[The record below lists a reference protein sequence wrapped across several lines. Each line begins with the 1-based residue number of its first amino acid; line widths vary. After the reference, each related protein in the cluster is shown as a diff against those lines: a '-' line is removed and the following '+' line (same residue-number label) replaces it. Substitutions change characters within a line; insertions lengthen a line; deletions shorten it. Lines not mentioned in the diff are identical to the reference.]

1 MQDSTAK
8 LQAGMSITPTASADE
23 INEPT
28 QQTVLLN
35 RIVFDI
41 RNTLIVDE
49 ILQKTVDSLHQALNL
64 SGCASFQP
72 NSSNLLKVSHVSV
85 ATVHGE
91 KLIGTTSK
99 IYTDYYQAL
108 SQGETVVIENIE
120 ASLALEIQS
129 ADIADGISRLILVPL
144 VYEQKYL
151 GGISLF
157 QFDLKRE
164 WTTKELYFVE
174 AIAQHCAVALYQA
187 KLYQKAQTEI
197 AQRQQSETLLLQ
209 TTSELHSLFQ
219 VFPDIYFRLASDGT
233 ILSYHAG
240 ASVELY
246 VAPEKFLNKR
256 LQDVLPENVGDQCY
270 KAFLQV
276 LETNSLV
283 AVEYSLPLPSG
294 EKNFEARFLPSQDQQ
309 VIVIVREITQ
319 RKQIEL
325 ALQAAKEQLEIK
337 VTERTAQL
345 TNANAQLQTEIS
357 EHQWTAN
364 LLAGQNRIME
374 MIAKGASL
382 RSCLNVIAQFIEKQS
397 GEVACAIAL
406 LAENGI
412 NLKSYIA
419 PSLPKNY
426 LQSLKLLG
434 ISPNF
439 ASCDI
444 GDCYRQT
451 VIVSDIATD
460 PKWQNFRNLG
470 LSNGLR
476 ACFSTPI
483 LATSGDV
490 LGILELYYRTP
501 RPPNLSDR
509 KLVDIFTQIAGIA
522 IERQRVEE
530 SRQRSK
536 QRFQNLVETTSD
548 WVWEVNENAVY
559 TYVSPK
565 IRDLLGYEPEEIL
578 GKTPFDL
585 MPAEEAKRIAN
596 TFSAVFTAQQPIS
609 GLENTNLHKN
619 GHQVILE
626 TSGVPIFDADGNFR
640 GYRGIDRDITER
652 KQAEE
657 ALRISENRLRA
668 IIDAE
673 PECVKLVAADGT
685 LLEINPAGRAMI
697 EADNAEAVIGKSV
710 YDLVAPEYRQAYQAL
725 NERVCQGNKGKLE
738 VEFIGCK
745 GKRIWMETHAVPL
758 RNEADGSLIQL
769 AIARDITE
777 RKQTEQALKESE
789 EKFRNLVEYTN
800 DWVWASNLDGLFT
813 YVNPKVRDIL
823 GYEPQEIIGKTV
835 YELMSVDEANRFA
848 EVLQPFISNGE
859 PFNNLEKTLIHKNGH
874 RVILESSGS
883 PVCDRQGI
891 LQGYRGITR
900 DITERK
906 HAEQEM
912 VKALEKEKELSELKS
927 SFVSMTSHEFRT
939 PMSTILSSSELLE
952 HYHNKFTEE
961 KRLAHLH
968 RIQSAI
974 HQMTQLLNDVL
985 TIGRAEARQLKFQPE
1000 LLDLENFCQKFTE
1013 EMQLSIGNSHKIIFS
1028 KQGKNRPT
1036 YMDEKL
1042 LRHIFSNL
1050 LSNAVKYSPQGST
1063 IFWKLD
1069 FESVRAATPVES
1081 RAIFQVQDQGIG
1093 IPETDQKRLFDSF
1106 FRGTNVG
1113 MIPGTGLGLAIL
1125 KNCVDLHGGEISLSS
1140 QVGVGTT
1147 FTVILPLHYEASLER
1162 NPQIY
1167 EDQDYGIV

>member
-8 LQAGMSITPTASADE
+8 LQAGMSITPTASADA

-41 RNTLIVDE
+41 RNTLIVEE
-49 ILQKTVDSLHQALNL
+49 ILQKTVDSLQQALNL
-64 SGCASFQP
+64 SVCAIFQQ
-72 NSSNLLKVSHVSV
+72 NSSNFWKISHVSN
-85 ATVHGE
+85 ATVDGE
-91 KLIGTTSK
+91 KLIGTTSQ
-99 IYTDYYQAL
+99 IHTDYYQAL
-108 SQGETVVIENIE
+108 AQGETVVIKNID
-120 ASLALEIQS
+120 ASFAPEIQS
-129 ADIADGISRLILVPL
+129 AAIEYGISSLILVPL
-144 VYEQKYL
+144 VYEQKL
-151 GGISLF
+151 WGGISLY
-157 QFDLKRE
+157 QFDVIRE
-164 WTTKELYFVE
+164 WTKEELYFVE
-174 AIAQHCAVALYQA
+174 AIAQHCAVALHQA
-187 KLYQKAQTEI
+187 QLYQKSQTEV
-197 AQRQQSETLLLQ
+197 AQRRQSETLLLQ
-209 TTSELHSLFQ
+209 TTSELQSLFEA
-219 VFPDIYFRLASDGT
+219 FPDLYFRLAKDGT
-233 ILSYHAG
+233 ILSYHPG
-240 ASVELY
+240 RSVELY
-246 VAPEKFLNKR
+246 LAQENLVNQR
-256 LQDVLPENVGDQCY
+256 LQDILPGNAKYQCY
-270 KAFLQV
+270 KAFLEV
-276 LETNSLV
+276 LKTNSLV
-283 AVEYSLPLPSG
+283 VVEYSLPLPDG
-294 EKNFEARFLPSQDQQ
+294 EKNFEARLLPSQDQQ
-309 VIVIVREITQ
+309 VIVIVRDITD

-325 ALQAAKEQLEIK
+325 ALQTTKEQLEIK
-337 VTERTAQL
+337 VDERTVQL
-345 TNANAQLQTEIS
+345 TNANAQLHNEIV
-357 EHQWTAN
+357 ERQWTEN
-364 LLAGQNRIME
+364 LLSGQNRIME
-374 MIAKGASL
+374 MIAKGTSL
-382 RSCLNVIAQFIEKQS
+382 RKVLNIIAQFVEKQS

-406 LAENGI
+406 LEENGI
-412 NLKSYIA
+412 NLKYYVA
-419 PSLPKNY
+419 PSLPKKYVQNV
-426 LQSLKLLG
+426 SALG

-439 ASCDI
+439 ASCNTT
-444 GDCYRQT
+444 DCYRKS

-460 PKWQNFRNLG
+460 FKWQNFRNLA
-470 LSNGLR
+470 LTQGLR
-476 ACFSTPI
+476 ACFATPI
-483 LATSGDV
+483 LATTGNV
-490 LGILELYYRTP
+490 LGILELYYSTP

-509 KLVDIFTQIAGIA
+509 KIVDIFSQIAGIA

-548 WVWEVNENAVY
+548 WVWEVNENAIY

-565 IRDLLGYEPEEIL
+565 ILDLLGYEPEEIL

-585 MPAEEAKRIAN
+585 MPAVEAERIAN
-596 TFSAVFTAQQPIS
+596 TFSAIFTAQQPIS
-609 GLENTNLHKN
+609 GLENTNLHKD
-619 GHQVILE
+619 GHLVILE
-626 TSGVPIFDADGNFR
+626 TSCVPIFDADGNFL

-657 ALRISENRLRA
+657 ALRTSENRLRA

-710 YDLVAPEYRQAYQAL
+710 YPLVAPEYRQAYQAL
-725 NERVCQGNKGKLE
+725 NESVCQGNKGKLE

-745 GKRIWMETHAVPL
+745 GKRIWTETHAVPL

-769 AIARDITE
+769 AIARDVTE

-800 DWVWASNLDGLFT
+800 DWVWANNLDGVFT
-813 YVNPKVRDIL
+813 YINPKVRDIL
-823 GYEPQEIIGKTV
+823 GYEPDEMMGKTI
-835 YELMSVDEANRFA
+835 YEFMSVDEANRFSD
-848 EVLQPFISNGE
+848 VIGQFISDRE
-859 PFNNLEKTLIHKNGH
+859 PFTNLEQTLIHKNG
-874 RVILESSGS
+874 RKVILESSGS

-906 HAEQEM
+906 QAEIEI

-952 HYHNKFTEE
+952 HYHHKFTEE

-985 TIGRAEARQLKFQPE
+985 TIGKAEAKQLKFQPE
-1000 LLDLENFCQKFTE
+1000 LLDLENFCQKITE
-1013 EMQLSIGNSHKIIFS
+1013 EMQLSIGNSHEIIFS
-1028 KQGKNRPT
+1028 KEGEIRPS
-1036 YMDEKL
+1036 YLDEKL

-1050 LSNAVKYSPQGST
+1050 LSNAVKYSPQAST
-1063 IFWKLD
+1063 VYWQLKV
-1069 FESVRAATPVES
+1069 ESDGVATPGED

-1093 IPETDQKRLFDSF
+1093 IPDADQKRLFDSF

-1140 QVGVGTT
+1140 KIGVGTT
-1147 FTVILPLHYEASLER
+1147 FTVILPLHYEPS
-1162 NPQIY
+1162 
-1167 EDQDYGIV
+1167 

>member
-8 LQAGMSITPTASADE
+8 LQAGMSITQTASANE
-23 INEPT
+23 INELR

-35 RIVFDI
+35 RIIFDI

-64 SGCASFQP
+64 SGCAIFQP
-72 NSSNLLKVSHVSV
+72 SSSTLFKVSHVSA
-85 ATVHGE
+85 ATVDGE
-91 KLIGTTSK
+91 KLIGTTSQ
-99 IYTDYYQAL
+99 IYTDYYPAL
-108 SQGETVVIENIE
+108 AQGETVVIKNID
-120 ASLALEIQS
+120 ASLAPQIQS
-129 ADIADGISRLILVPL
+129 AAIADGIFSLMLVPL
-144 VYEQKYL
+144 VYEQKL
-151 GGISLF
+151 WGGISLF
-157 QFDLKRE
+157 QFDLIRE
-164 WTTKELYFVE
+164 WTKEELYFVE
-174 AIAQHCAVALYQA
+174 AIAQHCAVAIHQA
-187 KLYQKAQTEI
+187 QLYQKAQTEI

-209 TTSELHSLFQ
+209 TTSELQSLFEA
-219 VFPDIYFRLASDGT
+219 FPDIYFRLAQDGT
-233 ILSYHAG
+233 ILSYHPG
-240 ASVELY
+240 KSVELY
-246 VAPEKFLNKR
+246 LAQENLVNQR
-256 LQDVLPENVGDQCY
+256 LQDILPGNVKYQCY

-276 LETNSLV
+276 LKTNSLV
-283 AVEYSLPLPSG
+283 IVEYSLPLPDG
-294 EKNFEARFLPSQDQQ
+294 EKNFEARLLPSQDQQ
-309 VIVIVREITQ
+309 IIVIVRDITH

-325 ALQAAKEQLEIK
+325 ALQTAKEQLEIK
-337 VTERTAQL
+337 VAERTVQL
-345 TNANAQLQTEIS
+345 TNANAQLHNEIV
-357 EHQWTAN
+357 ERQWTEN
-364 LLAGQNRIME
+364 LLSGQNRIME
-374 MIAKGASL
+374 MIAKGTSL
-382 RSCLNVIAQFIEKQS
+382 RQVLNIIAQFVEKQS

-406 LAENGI
+406 LEENGI
-412 NLKSYIA
+412 NFKYYIA
-419 PSLPKNY
+419 PSLPKKYVQNV
-426 LQSLKLLG
+426 SALG

-439 ASCDI
+439 ACCNTE
-444 GDCYRQT
+444 DCYRKS
-451 VIVSDIATD
+451 VIISDIATD
-460 PKWQNFRNLG
+460 FKWQNFRDLA
-470 LSNGLR
+470 LTQGLR
-476 ACFSTPI
+476 ACFATPI
-483 LATSGDV
+483 LATTGNV
-490 LGILELYYRTP
+490 LGILELYYSTP

-509 KLVDIFTQIAGIA
+509 KLVEIFTHIAGIA

-548 WVWEVNENAVY
+548 WVWEVNEKAIY

-565 IRDLLGYEPEEIL
+565 IRDLLGYEPEEVL

-585 MPAEEAKRIAN
+585 MPAAEAERIAN
-596 TFSAVFTAQQPIS
+596 IFSAIVATKQPIS
-609 GLENTNLHKN
+609 GLENTNFHKN
-619 GHQVILE
+619 GHLVILE
-626 TSGVPIFDADGNFR
+626 TRGVPIFDAEGNFR

-657 ALRISENRLRA
+657 ALRTSENRLRA

-673 PECVKLVAADGT
+673 PECVKLVAPDGT

-697 EADNAEAVIGKSV
+697 EADHAEVVIGKSV

-725 NERVCQGNKGKLE
+725 NESVCQGNKGKLE

-769 AIARDITE
+769 AIARDVTE
-777 RKQTEQALKESE
+777 RKQAEQALKESE

-800 DWVWASNLDGLFT
+800 DWVWANNLDGIFT
-813 YVNPKVRDIL
+813 YINPQVREIL
-823 GYEPQEIIGKTV
+823 GYEPDEMIGKTI
-835 YELMSVDEANRFA
+835 YEFMSVDEANRFA
-848 EVLQPFISNGE
+848 DVIRQFIDRGE
-859 PFNNLEKTLIHKNGH
+859 PFTNLEQTLIHKEGRH
-874 RVILESSGS
+874 VILESSGS

-906 HAEQEM
+906 QAEIEI

-952 HYHNKFTEE
+952 HYHHKFTEP

-985 TIGRAEARQLKFQPE
+985 TIGKAEAKKLKCQPA
-1000 LLDLENFCQKFTE
+1000 LLNLAEFCQKLTQ
-1013 EMQLSIGNSHKIIFS
+1013 EMQLSIGNSHSIIFS
-1028 KQGKNRPT
+1028 KEGEIRPS

-1050 LSNAVKYSPQGST
+1050 LSNAVKYSPEASSVYWQLK
-1063 IFWKLD
+1063 I
-1069 FESVRAATPVES
+1069 ESASAATPVGD
-1081 RAIFQVQDQGIG
+1081 RAIFQVQDRGIG
-1093 IPETDQKRLFDSF
+1093 IPEADQKRLFDSF

-1125 KNCVDLHGGEISLSS
+1125 KHCVDLHGGEISLSS
-1140 QVGVGTT
+1140 KVGVGTT
-1147 FTVILPLHYEASLER
+1147 FTVILPLHYEPS
-1162 NPQIY
+1162 
-1167 EDQDYGIV
+1167 

>member
-8 LQAGMSITPTASADE
+8 LQAGMSITTTASADE
-23 INEPT
+23 INEPR
-28 QQTVLLN
+28 QETVLLN

-64 SGCASFQP
+64 SGCAVFQP
-72 NSSNLLKVSHVSV
+72 NYSNLLKVSHVSA
-85 ATVHGE
+85 ATVDGE
-91 KLIGTTSK
+91 KLIGTTSQ

-108 SQGETVVIENIE
+108 AQGETVVIQNID
-120 ASLALEIQS
+120 ASLAPQIQS
-129 ADIADGISRLILVPL
+129 VGIADEISRLILVPL

-151 GGISLF
+151 GGISLY
-157 QFDLKRE
+157 QFDLVRE
-164 WTTKELYFVE
+164 WTTEKLYFVE
-174 AIAQHCAVALYQA
+174 AIAQHCAVALHQA
-187 KLYQKAQTEI
+187 QLYQKAQIEI

-209 TTSELHSLFQ
+209 TTSELQSLFEA
-219 VFPDIYFRLASDGT
+219 FPDIYFRLASDGT
-233 ILSYHAG
+233 ILSYHPG
-240 ASVELY
+240 RSVELY
-246 VAPEKFLNKR
+246 LAQENLINQR
-256 LQDVLPENVGDQCY
+256 LQDILPGNVKYQCY

-276 LETNSLV
+276 LKTNSLV
-283 AVEYSLPLPSG
+283 VLEYSLPLPDG
-294 EKNFEARFLPSQDQQ
+294 EKNFEARLVPSQDQQ
-309 VIVIVREITQ
+309 VIVIVRDITQ

-325 ALQAAKEQLEIK
+325 ALQTAKEQLEIK
-337 VTERTAQL
+337 VGERTVQL
-345 TNANAQLQTEIS
+345 TNANAQLQNEIL
-357 EHQWTAN
+357 EHQWTEN
-364 LLAGQNRIME
+364 LLSGQNRIME
-374 MIAKGASL
+374 MIAEGTSL
-382 RSCLNVIAQFIEKQS
+382 GKVLNLIAQFVEKQS

-406 LAENGI
+406 IAENGI
-412 NLKSYIA
+412 NLKYYVA
-419 PSLPKNY
+419 PSLPKKYVQNV
-426 LQSLKLLG
+426 SALG

-439 ASCDI
+439 ASCDTE
-444 GDCYRQT
+444 DCYRKS

-460 PKWQNFRNLG
+460 SKWQNYRHLA
-470 LSNGLR
+470 LTQGLR
-476 ACFSTPI
+476 ACFATPI
-483 LATSGDV
+483 LATSGNV
-490 LGILELYYRTP
+490 LGILELYYSTP

-509 KLVDIFTQIAGIA
+509 KLVEVFSQIAGIA
-522 IERQRVEE
+522 IERQQVEE
-530 SRQRSK
+530 SRQRSQ

-548 WVWEVNENAVY
+548 WVWEVNEKAIY

-565 IRDLLGYEPEEIL
+565 IRDLLGYEPEEVV

-585 MPAEEAKRIAN
+585 MPVVEAERIAN

-609 GLENTNLHKN
+609 GLENTNLHKD
-619 GHQVILE
+619 GHKVILE

-673 PECVKLVAADGT
+673 PECVKLVAPDGT

-697 EADNAEAVIGKSV
+697 EADNSEAVIGKSV
-710 YDLVAPEYRQAYQAL
+710 YDLVAPEYKQAYQAL
-725 NERVCQGNKGKLE
+725 NDSVCQGNKGKLE

-758 RNEADGSLIQL
+758 RDEADGSLIQL
-769 AIARDITE
+769 AIARDVTE

-835 YELMSVDEANRFA
+835 YELMSVDEADRFA
-848 EVLQPFISNGE
+848 EVLQPFISQGE
-859 PFNNLEKTLIHKNGH
+859 PFTNLEKTLINKNGH

-906 HAEQEM
+906 QAEFEIL
-912 VKALEKEKELSELKS
+912 KALEKEKELSELKS

-952 HYHNKFTEE
+952 HYHQKFTEE
-961 KRLAHLH
+961 KRIAHLH

-985 TIGRAEARQLKFQPE
+985 TIGKAEAKQLKFQPE
-1000 LLDLENFCQKFTE
+1000 LLDLEKFCRIFRQ
-1013 EMQLSIGNSHKIIFS
+1013 EMQLSIGNSHQIIFT
-1028 KQGKNRPT
+1028 KQGEIPPT

-1063 IFWKLD
+1063 IYWKLEI
-1069 FESVRAATPVES
+1069 ESVGAATPVEY

-1125 KNCVDLHGGEISLSS
+1125 KNCVDLHGGEISISS
-1140 QVGVGTT
+1140 QLGIGTT
-1147 FTVILPLHYEASLER
+1147 FTVILPLHYEATLEI
-1162 NPQIY
+1162 NPPIY
-1167 EDQDYGIV
+1167 EEQEYGI